1 MARPARRSGRAPP
14 PMMGAP
20 GMSPMG
26 GGGGGGGAPPCFTEF
41 SKLRIEVEKRGAAAK
56 AANERKAPREE
67 FCKVVSALAGAAEK
81 WAKYTEKEAKG
92 CGIPGDAVTQIK
104 AESEH
109 LGKLKT
115 QVCTAGAPA
124 AAGPPSLSEAL
135 GTDRMPIDDGNKA
148 TAKRGGVLDSMTGA
162 PVR

>member
-1 MARPARRSGRAPP
+1 MAQPALRRSSPDDANDGSAGHVSHGRWWWWRRTTA
-14 PMMGAP
+14 
-20 GMSPMG
+20 
-26 GGGGGGGAPPCFTEF
+26 
-41 SKLRIEVEKRGAAAK
+41 EVEKRGAAAK
-56 AANERKAPREE
+56 AANERHAPREE
-67 FCKVVSALAGAAEK
+67 FCKVISALAGAAEK
-81 WAKYTEKEAKG
+81 WARYTEKEAKG

-109 LGKLKT
+109 LGKIKT
-115 QVCTAGAPA
+115 QICSAGPAA